1 RRGTRRR
8 DGGPAAMGPGWRRRG
23 RLPGPAVAAAAC
35 TRRGRH
41 RGGVRTGDDARRA
54 VDPAGRP
61 DPGGGRRCGAV
72 GLVRPRPGTR
82 RAGAGRG
89 PRRLHGRRR
98 VQGRRR
104 ARFPAGACPMTLWGW
119 ILVASLA
126 AYATKLSGYLVP
138 ARLLESPRMTRGA
151 GTLTIG
157 LLASLTAMNTFSAG
171 QGLVVDARVLALLA
185 SGAVP
190 GRGGRGRGDGGA
202 GAACGHRPR
211 GPPRPVHCRTDSIAG
226 FPDHEATVTRHSLVH
241 RLGRFVLA
249 VLILLAAGWGA
260 LALWFQLPGATP
272 VRLLAILAW
281 CLLGVGAVAASVRR

>member
-1 RRGTRRR
+1 
-8 DGGPAAMGPGWRRRG
+8 
-23 RLPGPAVAAAAC
+23 
-35 TRRGRH
+35 
-41 RGGVRTGDDARRA
+41 
-54 VDPAGRP
+54 
-61 DPGGGRRCGAV
+61 
-72 GLVRPRPGTR
+72 
-82 RAGAGRG
+82 
-89 PRRLHGRRR
+89 
-98 VQGRRR
+98 
-104 ARFPAGACPMTLWGW
+104 
-119 ILVASLA
+119 
-126 AYATKLSGYLVP
+126 
-138 ARLLESPRMTRGA
+138 
-151 GTLTIG
+151 
-157 LLASLTAMNTFSAG
+157 SAG

-202 GAACGHRPR
+202 GAACGHRLR

-281 CLLGVGAVAASVRR
+281 CLLGVGAVAASVRRRLPLALPVFVLALVALAAWWGTLAPSHERVWADDVARLLHAEVQDERVVLHNVRNFEWRTPEDYTPRWETRGYDLDRLVSADLVLSYWMGPAIAHTLVSFGFRSEEHTSELQSRENLVCRLLLEKKKPAT